1 MANEYETILY
11 ETRGRIVLLTLNRP
25 DKLNAW
31 SWKLETE
38 FLQALEQANADP
50 GVHVIVVTGA
60 GRAFCAGGDI
70 SGFNQALGGGRN
82 IDGSGPTNLVA
93 RDGSPEVPI
102 TLAKSKP
109 VIAAI
114 NGHAVGI
121 GLTVVMACDIRIA
134 SDRAKASA
142 RFVKVGL
149 TPECGS
155 TRYLAASAGLGNAL
169 FMALTGRIIEAD
181 EALQRGLFDRVVP
194 HDRLMDE
201 AMALAEEIAGN
212 PPSAVWAAKR
222 MIHENFVES
231 DLRRVVTQE
240 GFAIRAARG
249 LPEHAEAV
257 RAFLEKRAPDFGKAE
272 AAKA

>member
-1 MANEYETILY
+1 MPEYETLLY
-11 ETRGRIVLLTLNRP
+11 EKKGHVLLLTLNRP

-31 SWKLETE
+31 SGRMEME
-38 FLQALEQANADP
+38 FLQALEEMNSDRE
-50 GVHVIVVTGA
+50 IRCMVVTGA

-70 SGFNQALGGGRN
+70 KGFSEGLGGAR
-82 IDGSGPTNLVA
+82 DGTGPSSLAA

-102 TLAKSKP
+102 ALSRSKP

-121 GLTVVMACDIRIA
+121 GLTMPLACDIRIA
-134 SDRAKASA
+134 SDQAKFSV

-169 FMALTGRIIEAD
+169 FMALTGRIVEAD
-181 EALQRGLFDRVVP
+181 EALGRGLVDQVVP
-194 HDRLMDE
+194 HDQLMDS
-201 AMALAEEIAGN
+201 AMGLAEEIAGN

-222 MIHENFVES
+222 IIHENLAEH

-240 GFAIRAARG
+240 GFAIREARR
-249 LPEHAEAV
+249 LPDHAEAV
-257 RAFLEKRAPDFGKAE
+257 TAFLEKREPKFA
-272 AAKA
+272 

>member
-1 MANEYETILY
+1 MSDNYETILY
-11 ETRGRIVLLTLNRP
+11 ENRGRIALITLNRP

-31 SWKLETE
+31 SWKLESE
-38 FLQALEQANADP
+38 FIDALERAN
-50 GVHVIVVTGA
+50 GETGTHVIVVTGA

-70 SGFNQALGGGRN
+70 SGFNQALGGRSVEG
-82 IDGSGPTNLVA
+82 GGPTSLAA

-102 TLAKSKP
+102 TLARSKP

-194 HDRLMDE
+194 HDTLMDE

-222 MIHENFVES
+222 MIHENFVEA

-257 RAFLEKRAPDFGKAE
+257 RAFLEKRTPDFSKPQ
-272 AAKA
+272 AATP